1 MNQVDAIEEVI
12 DPLDIKVELSST
24 VDALEG

>member
-1 MNQVDAIEEVI
+1 MNQVDVIEEVI